1 MRITN
6 GTLIRLLVTVVVV
19 AAACFVF
26 QPQIGAVLAA
36 GPDWLRG
43 VLSSAAESGAD
54 ANASGGTAVVGNAA
68 AVGPGEVPQAP
79 SRPEG
84 AAPMIVDYVHDG
96 DTLFLY
102 PESLAASETRADRL
116 KVRLIGLDTPEVG
129 DSAEC
134 FGAEATEHLRTLL
147 PEGSRVWA
155 AADAGPLDTYGRSLF
170 YLWDDAGRFVNFDL
184 VAGGSAVTLSIPPNE
199 TYVDVLAAAE
209 ESARA
214 SGAGLWGA
222 C

>member
-1 MRITN
+1 
-6 GTLIRLLVTVVVV
+6 
-19 AAACFVF
+19 
-26 QPQIGAVLAA
+26 
-36 GPDWLRG
+36 
-43 VLSSAAESGAD
+43 
-54 ANASGGTAVVGNAA
+54 
-68 AVGPGEVPQAP
+68 
-79 SRPEG
+79 
-84 AAPMIVDYVHDG
+84 MIVDYVHDG